1 MAGLLSYLKVPAYA
15 VSGFATLASGAL
27 YWKQKHVS
35 PPIPSHP
42 IPLQPCLL
50 DLLTPTTCTCSE
62 LIYPRYIPPGSRTE
76 EGLPRPDQFGVTD
89 WEDCKIIT
97 PDGETLNA
105 FLIRPSNPLLTR
117 PVTVLM
123 FHGNAGNIGHRVP
136 IAKKLMEDNGCNI
149 LMLECRGYGL
159 STGEPDEAGFII
171 DAQTGLDYLR
181 QHTTTKGNDVVVY
194 GQSIG
199 GALAVQLV
207 AKNLGAKDIKGL
219 ILENTFVSMRKLIPR
234 YCLLTIAKME
244 ADGQAV

>member
-1 MAGLLSYLKVPAYA
+1 MAGLMSYLKVPAYA

-27 YWKQKHVS
+27 YWKQKYVS
-35 PPIPSHP
+35 PHP
-42 IPLQPCLL
+42 INLL
-50 DLLTPTTCTCSE
+50 IVWLTLTHLCSE
-62 LIYPRYIPPGSRTE
+62 LIYPRYLPPGCRTE

-105 FLIRPSNPLLTR
+105 FLIRPSNKLLAR
-117 PVTVLM
+117 DVTVLM

-159 STGEPDEAGFII
+159 STGEPDESGFII
-171 DAQTGLDYLR
+171 DAQTSLDYLR
-181 QHTTTKGNDVVVY
+181 QHNSTKGNDIVVY

-207 AKNLGAKDIKGL
+207 AKNLEADDIKGL

-234 YCLLTIAKME
+234 QVMDHVE
-244 ADGQAV
+244 V